1 MNTEPAEAIQP
12 SASDSPAAGP
22 TAKADPRSET
32 AQRTSGWLLFG
43 ERYGL
48 VFVLV
53 LVIAIFSMIDSST
66 FPTVSNWRDIGSTQ
80 SVTVVLGL
88 AFILPLVGGNFDLS
102 IGANAIMSSVACA
115 ACMSRYGWPLAAAI
129 GVSIGLGLVV
139 GVFNG
144 ILVTRARLNGL
155 IATIGTAALLQGV
168 VTWYSS
174 GVPIASGISQTLEN
188 VGTKTTFGV
197 PQLVW
202 VAVVA
207 AAIVT
212 YVLTQT
218 PYGRRLASIGSNR
231 NAARLVG
238 VRVNAL
244 TMGSFVVAGGIAG
257 LAGVLIVAQQ
267 GSANPATDGIATLLP
282 ALTVAFL
289 GASAFSPGEFNVP
302 GLVVAV
308 LLIAVLVSGLTLGGA
323 ADWVQPVCNGVAL
336 IVGVG
341 LSAYFRGRRLGGAE
355 V

>member
-1 MNTEPAEAIQP
+1 MDAKVAEAVQP
-12 SASDSPAAGP
+12 PASYTPEVGPAP
-22 TAKADPRSET
+22 KS
-32 AQRTSGWLLFG
+32 TSRHEATRATSRWLIFG

-48 VFVLV
+48 VFVLIFAIV
-53 LVIAIFSMIDSST
+53 LFSVIDSST
-66 FPTVSNWRDIGSTQ
+66 FPTVSNWRSIGSTQ

-102 IGANAIMSSVACA
+102 VGANAIMCSVACA
-115 ACMSRYGWPLAAAI
+115 SCMSRYGWPLAAAI
-129 GVSIGLGLVV
+129 AVAVGLGLLV

-174 GVPIASGISQTLEN
+174 GLPIATGISQSLQDL
-188 VGTKTTFGV
+188 GTKTTFGV
-197 PQLVW
+197 PRLVV
-202 VAVVA
+202 VAILA

-244 TMGSFVVAGGIAG
+244 TMGSFILAGGIAG
-257 LAGVLIVAQQ
+257 LSGVLIVAQQ

-302 GLVVAV
+302 GLIVAL
-308 LLIAVLVSGLTLGGA
+308 LLIAVLVSGLTLRGA
-323 ADWVQPVCNGVAL
+323 ADWVQPLCNGVAL

-341 LSAYFRGRRLGGAE
+341 LSAYFRARRLGGSE
-355 V
+355 L